1 MVTVAED
8 VNDLIASAL
17 HTDIALR
24 AAFCR
29 KSLLI
34 SLQFQQRGTSHQAS
48 TRRQSAARPALP
60 RPALGRSCRLL
71 ATFCRRRLVQR
82 LMKL

>member
-1 MVTVAED
+1 MVTVAKD

-17 HTDIALR
+17 HTDR
-24 AAFCR
+24 AAFRR

-34 SLQFQQRGTSHQAS
+34 SLQFQRRVTSHQAS
-48 TRRQSAARPALP
+48 TRRQSAARQALP
-60 RPALGRSCRLL
+60 RLALGRSCRLL
-71 ATFCRRRLVQR
+71 ATFCHKRLVQN